1 MEQTG
6 MEKLK
11 LLSENFAN
19 TLRKLEHYEQLLNEI
34 SESDG
39 RQEEVLTVQK
49 SILLEQNELRT
60 IADMIT
66 RLVNKL

>member
-1 MEQTG
+1 